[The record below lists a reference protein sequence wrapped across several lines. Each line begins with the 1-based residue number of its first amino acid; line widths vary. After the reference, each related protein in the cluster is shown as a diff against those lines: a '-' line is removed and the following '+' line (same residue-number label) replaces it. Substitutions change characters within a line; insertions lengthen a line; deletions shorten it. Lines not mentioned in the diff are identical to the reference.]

1 MMCFRFALPLWSK
14 AFSDDSS
21 GPHSGDFWFY
31 NNQTAVTGGQILLA
45 ITIIVAV
52 TVCDSC
58 ASHLSPSLISFNI
71 YNTKIS
77 SDTIRKRNTV
87 LKKDSIKNNRRQ
99 TIIGVIGDYRWST
112 LSLELFNYNQ
122 QVKDVVVIQYNQ
134 HHREKH
140 RRSSTLLST
149 LYIKMANNNGISYP
163 LNVVEFNFIVRIAI
177 SKMVLV
183 DNIIFSYLISLDL
196 YS

>member
-1 MMCFRFALPLWSK
+1 MMCFRFALPLWSN
-14 AFSDDSS
+14 AFSDDLS
-21 GPHSGDFWFY
+21 GPRSGNFWFY

-58 ASHLSPSLISFNI
+58 TSLLSPSLISSNI
-71 YNTKIS
+71 YYTIS
-77 SDTIRKRNTV
+77 SDSIRRWNAV
-87 LKKDSIKNNRRQ
+87 LKKDSIKNRRQ
-99 TIIGVIGDYRWST
+99 IIIGVIGDYRWST
-112 LSLELFNYNQ
+112 LSLELFIYNQ

-140 RRSSTLLST
+140 RRSSTLFST